1 MSAKL
6 IIWIPGK
13 PLLNGHKQREFLWSE
28 SHRCYVYGGTEI
40 AAEDFNSIY
49 EKAVRNNLD
58 MNPRVRVIAIDAE
71 KPIAQ
76 DAPPIPP
83 ISMQEITPDE
93 AADQAEEI
101 LARLRPDRLKKKTG
115 PKEKTAVMEVA

>member
-13 PLLNGHKQREFLWSE
+13 PLLNGHKQREFTWSE
-28 SHRCYVYGGTEI
+28 SHRCYIYGGTEI

-49 EKAVRNNLD
+49 DKAVRNNLD
-58 MNPRVRVIAIDAE
+58 LNPRVRVIAVDAE
-71 KPIAQ
+71 TPIAPA
-76 DAPPIPP
+76 APPITS
-83 ISMQEITPDE
+83 ISVQEISPEE
-93 AADQAEEI
+93 AADQAEEV